1 MTEQATD
8 HSSIQDRQ
16 WMSRA
21 LQLAER
27 GRYTTSP
34 NPRVGC
40 VIVKNNTIIGEGW
53 HQQAGGPH
61 AEVHAL
67 QNAGEQARGA
77 TAYVTLEPCSHHSR
91 TPPCAE
97 GLIKAGVS
105 RVVGA
110 VRDPN
115 PEVAGRGFQMLR
127 AAGIDVTEACL
138 AEQATALNAGFMKRM
153 TLGLPL
159 VRLKLAMS
167 IDGRTAMQSGESQWI
182 TGSDARRDVQRLR
195 AQSCA
200 VITGADSVIIDNPSM
215 TVRAD
220 ENGLDI
226 PALLQRQ
233 PLRVVIDGS
242 ERVTSSANLFAQAG
256 DVLIAGRTARQQKIE
271 RSDTLGNTTYWYEDA
286 DGKTNLT
293 ALLTYLAAQQCNEV
307 LVESGAK
314 LAGAFIAAGLVDELV
329 VYCAPTLLGS
339 DARPLLSLPI
349 TDMKQ
354 QIRWHWQDVRMI
366 GDDIRLTLRPTLRPE
381 LRPTLRQVKAN
392 EEEGL

>member
-1 MTEQATD
+1 MTD
-8 HSSIQDRQ
+8 HNDVM

-40 VIVKNNTIIGEGW
+40 VIVKDNHIVGEGW

-67 QNAGEQARGA
+67 RMAGDNAQGA
-77 TAYVTLEPCSHHSR
+77 TAYVTLEPCSHHGR

-115 PEVAGRGFQMLR
+115 PEVAGRGYQMLR
-127 AAGIDVTEACL
+127 AAGIDVIEACL
-138 AEQATALNAGFMKRM
+138 AEQAYALNAGFMKRM
-153 TLGLPL
+153 TKGMPL

-167 IDGRTAMQSGESQWI
+167 LDGRTAMQSGESQWI

-200 VITGADSVIIDNPSM
+200 IITGADSVLIDNPSM

-226 PALLQRQ
+226 PTELQRQ
-233 PLRVVIDGS
+233 PLRVIIDGS
-242 ERVTSSANLFAQAG
+242 ERVTADANIFAQAG
-256 DVLIAGRTARQQKIE
+256 DILIAGHTARQQKIE
-271 RSDTLGNTTYWYEDA
+271 RNSAL
-286 DGKTNLT
+286 GKTDYWSSAENEKTDLT
-293 ALLTYLAAQQCNEV
+293 ALLKYLATQQCNEV
-307 LVESGAK
+307 LVESGAQ
-314 LAGAFIAAGLVDELV
+314 LAGAFIAAELVDELI

-339 DARPLLSLPI
+339 DARPLLSLPM
-349 TDMKQ
+349 TNMKQ

-366 GDDIRLTLRPTLRPE
+366 GGDVRLTLRPNLRP
-381 LRPTLRQVKAN
+381 VKAN
-392 EEEGL
+392 DEEGL

>member
-8 HSSIQDRQ
+8 HLSIKDTE

-40 VIVKNNTIIGEGW
+40 VIVKNDNVIGEGW

-67 QNAGEQARGA
+67 RDAGDNAKGA
-77 TAYVTLEPCSHHSR
+77 TAYVTLEPCSHHGR

-97 GLIKAGVS
+97 GLIKAGVA

-127 AAGIDVTEACL
+127 DAGIKVTEACL
-138 AEQATALNAGFMKRM
+138 PEQAYALNAGFMKRM
-153 TLGLPL
+153 TSDLPL

-167 IDGRTAMQSGESQWI
+167 LDGRTAMQSGESQWI
-182 TGSDARRDVQRLR
+182 TGPEARRDVQRLR

-220 ENGLDI
+220 EAELNI
-226 PALLQRQ
+226 PTELQRQ
-233 PLRVVIDGS
+233 PLRVIIDGS
-242 ERVTSSANLFAQAG
+242 ERVTSTAKIFAQPG
-256 DVLIAGRTARQQKIE
+256 DILIAGHTSRQQKFE
-271 RSDTLGNTTYWYEDA
+271 RSSAL
-286 DGKTNLT
+286 GKTDYWSGAKNEKTDLT
-293 ALLTYLAAQQCNEV
+293 ALLKYLAAQQCNEV
-307 LVESGAK
+307 LVESGAQ
-314 LAGAFIAAGLVDELV
+314 LAGAFIDAGLVDELV

-339 DARPLLSLPI
+339 EARPLLSLPMS
-349 TDMKQ
+349 DMKQ
-354 QIRWHWQDVRMI
+354 QIRWHWQDVRMV
-366 GDDIRLTLRPTLRPE
+366 GNDVRLTLHPTLRS
-381 LRPTLRQVKAN
+381 VKN
-392 EEEGL
+392 TEQEGL

>member
-8 HSSIQDRQ
+8 HLSIKDTK

-40 VIVKNNTIIGEGW
+40 VIVKNDNVIGEGW

-67 QNAGEQARGA
+67 RDAGDNAKGA
-77 TAYVTLEPCSHHSR
+77 TAYVTLEPCSHHGR

-97 GLIKAGVS
+97 GLIKAGVA

-110 VRDPN
+110 IRDPN

-127 AAGIDVTEACL
+127 DAGIEVTEACL
-138 AEQATALNAGFMKRM
+138 AEQAYALNTGFMKRM
-153 TLGLPL
+153 TSGLPL

-167 IDGRTAMQSGESQWI
+167 LDGRTAMQSGESQWI
-182 TGSDARRDVQRLR
+182 TGPEARRDVQRLR

-220 ENGLDI
+220 EAELNI
-226 PALLQRQ
+226 PTELQRQ
-233 PLRVVIDGS
+233 PLRVIIDGS
-242 ERVTSSANLFAQAG
+242 ERVTSTAKIFAQPG
-256 DVLIAGRTARQQKIE
+256 DILIAGHTSRQQKIE
-271 RSDTLGNTTYWYEDA
+271 RSSAL
-286 DGKTNLT
+286 GKTD
-293 ALLTYLAAQQCNEV
+293 YW
-307 LVESGAK
+307 SGAK
-314 LAGAFIAAGLVDELV
+314 NEKTDRKSV
-329 VYCAPTLLGS
+329 V
-339 DARPLLSLPI
+339 
-349 TDMKQ
+349 
-354 QIRWHWQDVRMI
+354 
-366 GDDIRLTLRPTLRPE
+366 
-381 LRPTLRQVKAN
+381 
-392 EEEGL
+392 

>member
-8 HSSIQDRQ
+8 HSDNQDRQ

-40 VIVKNNTIIGEGW
+40 VIVKNNAIVGEGW

-77 TAYVTLEPCSHHSR
+77 TAYVTLEPCSHHGR

-115 PEVAGRGFQMLR
+115 PEVAGRGYQMLR
-127 AAGIDVTEACL
+127 DAGIDVTEACL
-138 AEQATALNAGFMKRM
+138 AEQAYALNAGFMKRM

-167 IDGRTAMQSGESQWI
+167 LDGRTAMQSGESQWI
-182 TGSDARRDVQRLR
+182 TGNDARRDVQRLR

-200 VITGADSVIIDNPSM
+200 VITGADSVLIDNPSM

-226 PALLQRQ
+226 PTQLQRQ
-233 PLRVVIDGS
+233 PLRVIIDSS
-242 ERVTSSANLFAQAG
+242 ERVQSDANLFAQVGDILMAG
-256 DVLIAGRTARQQKIE
+256 NTARKQKIE
-271 RSDTLGNTTYWYEDA
+271 RDSAL
-286 DGKTNLT
+286 GKTDNWFCTGSQKTDLN
-293 ALLTYLAAQQCNEV
+293 ALLTFLATQQCNEV
-307 LVESGAK
+307 LVESGAQ
-314 LAGAFIAAGLVDELV
+314 LAGAFIEAGLVDELV

-339 DARPLLSLPI
+339 DARPLLSLPM

-366 GDDIRLTLRPTLRPE
+366 GNDVRLTLHPSLPPAT
-381 LRPTLRQVKAN
+381 AN
-392 EEEGL
+392 AEEGL

>member
-8 HSSIQDRQ
+8 HLSIKDTE

-40 VIVKNNTIIGEGW
+40 VIVKNDNVIGEGW

-67 QNAGEQARGA
+67 RDAGDNAKGA
-77 TAYVTLEPCSHHSR
+77 TAYVTLEPCSHHGR

-97 GLIKAGVS
+97 GLIKAGVA

-127 AAGIDVTEACL
+127 DAGIEVTEACL
-138 AEQATALNAGFMKRM
+138 AEQAYALNTGFMKRM
-153 TLGLPL
+153 TSGLPL

-167 IDGRTAMQSGESQWI
+167 LDGRTAMQSGESQWI
-182 TGSDARRDVQRLR
+182 TGPEARRDVQRLR

-220 ENGLDI
+220 EAELNI
-226 PALLQRQ
+226 PTELQRQ
-233 PLRVVIDGS
+233 PLRVIIDGS
-242 ERVTSSANLFAQAG
+242 ERVTSTAKIFAQPG
-256 DVLIAGRTARQQKIE
+256 DILIAGHTSRQQKIE
-271 RSDTLGNTTYWYEDA
+271 RSSAL
-286 DGKTNLT
+286 GKTDYWSGAKNEKTDLT
-293 ALLTYLAAQQCNEV
+293 ALLKYLAAQQCNEV
-307 LVESGAK
+307 LVESGAQ
-314 LAGAFIAAGLVDELV
+314 LAGAFIESGLVDELV

-339 DARPLLSLPI
+339 EARPLLSLPMS
-349 TDMKQ
+349 DMKQ
-354 QIRWHWQDVRMI
+354 QIRWHWQDVRMV
-366 GDDIRLTLRPTLRPE
+366 GNDVRLTLHPTLRS
-381 LRPTLRQVKAN
+381 VKN
-392 EEEGL
+392 TEQEGL